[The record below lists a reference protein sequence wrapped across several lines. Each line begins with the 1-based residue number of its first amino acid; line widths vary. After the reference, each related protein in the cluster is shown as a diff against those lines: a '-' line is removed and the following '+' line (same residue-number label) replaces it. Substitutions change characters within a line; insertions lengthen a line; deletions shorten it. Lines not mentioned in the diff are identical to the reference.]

1 MLVAC
6 GWLLVFQRPQST
18 IRNPQ
23 SISMLMESTTF
34 TPVTVTPSEVLEY
47 LYCPRYIYFMNVLG
61 ISQQEAKRF
70 KVMQG
75 RHVHRQKQVRNRA
88 YLRQKLGVVQR
99 AFEVY
104 LAAPRFHLRGQVDE
118 VLTLAD
124 GSMAPL
130 DYKFAE
136 WKNRLYTGYRMQL
149 VLYGLLIREN
159 YGRPVRR
166 GFLVYTRS
174 QNHVLPVELAEED
187 FKKAIDI
194 LHAIIN
200 ISRTGLLP
208 KRTRHKSRCI
218 DCCYKNICV

>member
-1 MLVAC
+1 
-6 GWLLVFQRPQST
+6 
-18 IRNPQ
+18 
-23 SISMLMESTTF
+23 MLMESTTF

-47 LYCPRYIYFMNVLG
+47 LFCPRFTYFENVLG
-61 ISQQEAKRF
+61 IPEHQEKRF
-70 KVMQG
+70 KVLQG
-75 RHVHRQKQVRNRA
+75 RQVHRQKQVRNRA
-88 YLRQKLGVVQR
+88 YLRHKLGVVQR
-99 AFEVY
+99 ALEVY
-104 LAAPRFHLRGQVDE
+104 LSAPHHHLRGQVDE

-136 WKNRLYTGYRMQL
+136 WKNRLYAGYRMQL

-159 YGRPVRR
+159 YGKPVHR

-174 QNHVLPVELAEED
+174 QNFVLPVDLAEKD
-187 FKKAIDI
+187 FEKAIDI
-194 LHAIIN
+194 LHAIID

-208 KRTRHKSRCI
+208 KRTPYRSRCV

>member
-1 MLVAC
+1 M
-6 GWLLVFQRPQST
+6 
-18 IRNPQ
+18 
-23 SISMLMESTTF
+23 
-34 TPVTVTPSEVLEY
+34 TPTSVEPITVTPSEVLEY
-47 LYCPRYIYFMNVLG
+47 LFCPRYTYFMNVLG

-70 KVMQG
+70 KVAQG
-75 RHVHRQKQVRNRA
+75 RQVHRQKQVRNRA

-99 AFEVY
+99 EFEVY
-104 LAAPRFHLRGQVDE
+104 LAAPRYHLRGQVDE

-136 WKNRLYTGYRMQL
+136 WKDRLYAGYRMQL

-159 YGRPVRR
+159 YPAAAGVQR

-174 QNHVLPVELAEED
+174 QNLVLPVEISEDD
-187 FKKAIDI
+187 FKKAVAILQDI
-194 LHAIIN
+194 LYII
-200 ISRTGLLP
+200 RTGFLP
-208 KRTRHKSRCI
+208 KRTASKRRCA